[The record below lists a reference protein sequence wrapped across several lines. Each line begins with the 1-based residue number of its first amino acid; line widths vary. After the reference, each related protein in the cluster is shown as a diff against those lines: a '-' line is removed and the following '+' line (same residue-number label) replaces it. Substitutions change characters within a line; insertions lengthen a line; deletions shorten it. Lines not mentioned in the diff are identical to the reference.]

1 MYLLIIENTTGIP
14 HLKKTVLYMCVV
26 FIFLMVVLCRDE
38 ISVDEFSES
47 PSPTPASALCHCLGN
62 RTS

>member
-1 MYLLIIENTTGIP
+1 V
-14 HLKKTVLYMCVV
+14 KKKPVVYMCVV
-26 FIFLMVVLCRDE
+26 FIFLMVMLYRDE

-47 PSPTPASALCHCLGN
+47 PAPTPASALCHCLGN